1 MSLKRILFCFLM
13 FISSLFIK
21 LNVFADINTINFYGY
36 INGSTDVFSYSDYN
50 DLSFDNA
57 LRLIKY
63 LKEDLNISFVSVIGY
78 YKTLYFCNNVDFNNN
93 SSSDIVD
100 FKYNCVFDYY
110 LDVSNFN
117 WMLSKDDFNLFLNS
131 LVLSNNNAV
140 SKSKIFDIISVNGE
154 ILKYYTTYLFWQ
166 DGSLMFPNFNDVNFN
181 NLNYTSTN
189 FFTNYLPYGIMK
201 FTDKDNKIISFLYR
215 HFGFYYSSSVVD
227 VEAPMINLIG
237 NNEINIEINSIFNDP
252 GYNCTDN
259 VDSSCTV
266 IVSGNVD
273 TSKLGSYTLTYSA
286 TDLAGNN
293 TKSTRI
299 VNVIDS
305 INPVITLFGD
315 SIIYCNINGE
325 YDELGASV
333 TDNSNEILDVVIDSS
348 LLDIRKVGD
357 YKISYSAC
365 DSSGN
370 CTTIYRLVKVQSTI
384 PVDFSGSQ
392 YLLFNFSD
400 IQDLFPNINF
410 SGVSNSDQFVIT
422 IIFNIFFVIFIF
434 FFIYLFI
441 KVINKIISIVFH

>member
-1 MSLKRILFCFLM
+1 MFLKRILFCFLLI
-13 FISSLFIK
+13 ISSLFVK
-21 LNVFADINTINFYGY
+21 LNVFADNFTYGISY
-36 INGSTDVFSYSDYN
+36 NYTSGSDVPFNNSPDLYFKNSFS
-50 DLSFDNA
+50 
-57 LRLIKY
+57 LIKY
-63 LKEDLNISFVSVIGY
+63 LKEDKKIDFHFVIYDDDFFYLCNDFDLENMAYSKLSDLKLVCNSYFKFY
-78 YKTLYFCNNVDFNNN
+78 YFYSNFTSDNF
-93 SSSDIVD
+93 SSSLNDI
-100 FKYNCVFDYY
+100 
-110 LDVSNFN
+110 
-117 WMLSKDDFNLFLNS
+117 
-131 LVLSNNNAV
+131 NATYSSS
-140 SKSKIFDIISVNGE
+140 SKSFKFFDQYGLN
-154 ILKYYTTYLFWQ
+154 YLSYKFFWQ
-166 DGSLMFPNFNDVNFN
+166 DGTVKFPYLDFFDNNTINFTRQYFLDFFSYGNDRLFTENGNIISYLYRYFGYDYISNDVF
-181 NLNYTSTN
+181 
-189 FFTNYLPYGIMK
+189 
-201 FTDKDNKIISFLYR
+201 
-215 HFGFYYSSSVVD
+215 
-227 VEAPMINLIG
+227 APVINLIG
-237 NNEINIEINSIFNDP
+237 NSEINIEINSIFNDP

-259 VDSSCTV
+259 VDSSCNV

-293 TKSTRI
+293 SKVTRV

-365 DSSGN
+365 DSSDN

-384 PVDFSGSQ
+384 PADFSGSQ

-400 IQDLFPNINF
+400 IQDLFPNIDF

>member
-1 MSLKRILFCFLM
+1 MFLKRILFCFLL
-13 FISSLFIK
+13 IICSLFVK
-21 LNVFADINTINFYGY
+21 LNVFADNFTYGIAY
-36 INGSTDVFSYSDYN
+36 NYVGSASDPFNNNPDLYFKNSFS
-50 DLSFDNA
+50 LM
-57 LRLIKY
+57 KY
-63 LKEDLNISFVSVIGY
+63 LKEDKKIDFHFVIYNDSFFYLCNDFDLENMAYSKLSDLKLICNTYFKFYYYDSNFISDSF
-78 YKTLYFCNNVDFNNN
+78 
-93 SSSDIVD
+93 SSSLNDINVTYSS
-100 FKYNCVFDYY
+100 FSKTFD
-110 LDVSNFN
+110 
-117 WMLSKDDFNLFLNS
+117 
-131 LVLSNNNAV
+131 
-140 SKSKIFDIISVNGE
+140 IFDQYGLN
-154 ILKYYTTYLFWQ
+154 YLSYRFFWQ
-166 DGSLMFPNFNDVNFN
+166 DGTVKFPYLDFFDNNTINFTRKYFLDFFSYGNDRLFTENGNMISYLYRYYGYDYTSNDV
-181 NLNYTSTN
+181 S
-189 FFTNYLPYGIMK
+189 
-201 FTDKDNKIISFLYR
+201 
-215 HFGFYYSSSVVD
+215 
-227 VEAPMINLIG
+227 APVINLIG
-237 NNEINIEINSIFNDP
+237 NSEINIEINSIFNDP
-252 GYNCTDN
+252 GYNCTDD
-259 VDSSCTV
+259 VDSSCNV

-293 TKSTRI
+293 AKVNRI

-333 TDNSNEILDVVIDSS
+333 ADNSNEILDVVIDSS

-370 CTTIYRLVKVQSTI
+370 CSTIYRLVKVQSII

-400 IQDLFPNINF
+400 IQDLFPNIDF